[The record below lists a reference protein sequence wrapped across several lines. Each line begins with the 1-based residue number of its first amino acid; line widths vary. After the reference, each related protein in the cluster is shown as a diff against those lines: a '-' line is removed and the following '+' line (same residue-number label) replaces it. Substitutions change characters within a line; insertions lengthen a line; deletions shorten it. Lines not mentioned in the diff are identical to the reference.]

1 VLNSHPEHCILK
13 VNPQGRARSA
23 ALFYSLGMNGRTLI
37 VAMLAGACSSLAYAG
52 PVEDVSHDAVVE
64 VLRALPTSR
73 ASIGDDEAREGL
85 RKTEALLIERL
96 KGFGYE
102 PKIQEIP
109 WVSPAQRL
117 GRSTDAKD
125 APKSDEPKNE
135 SPKQESPKKEAP
147 AASSPATNV
156 SAPDEPAPK
165 FWNNIIVDIKGTELP
180 DEVIVIGAHFDA
192 VPRTPGADDN
202 GTGTAALV
210 ELARVL
216 KDQPLKR
223 TVRLIFF
230 NLEEAG
236 LIGSRHY
243 ATDFSQN
250 PGSERLVGMI
260 SLEMLGF
267 FCLEEGCQKSPIKAI
282 PGVFEPPSKGDT
294 LASVTIGVHKE
305 FSGKI
310 ATAFEAGSDGIKITR
325 FDFFPAPIPDILRSD
340 HAPFLAINVPSIML
354 TDTANFRNP
363 NYHKPTDTIDTLN
376 LDRYVRSVRG
386 VVSVAMSLANETSQ
400 QAKPEAK

>member
-1 VLNSHPEHCILK
+1 
-13 VNPQGRARSA
+13 
-23 ALFYSLGMNGRTLI
+23 MNGRTLI
-37 VAMLAGACSSLAYAG
+37 VAMLAGACASLAFAG

-73 ASIGDDEAREGL
+73 AAIGDDQAREGL
-85 RKTEALLIERL
+85 RKTETLLIERL

-102 PKIQEIP
+102 PKVQEIP

-117 GRSTDAKD
+117 GRSTDASAKPKD
-125 APKSDEPKNE
+125 QSGEKSKEPAKDDA
-135 SPKQESPKKEAP
+135 KEPP
-147 AASSPATNV
+147 ASNAQPVATPPAEP
-156 SAPDEPAPK
+156 APDEPAPK

-243 ATDFSQN
+243 AAEFSQN
-250 PGSERLVGMI
+250 PGTERLVGMI

-282 PGVFEPPSKGDT
+282 PGVFEPPTKGDT
-294 LASVTIGVHKE
+294 LASVTIGVHKD
-305 FSGKI
+305 FSGRI
-310 ATAFEAGSDGIKITR
+310 ATAFEAGSDGVKITR

-340 HAPFLAINVPSIML
+340 HAPFLAISVPSIML

-363 NYHKPTDTIDTLN
+363 NYHKPTDTIETLN

-400 QAKPEAK
+400 QVKPEAK